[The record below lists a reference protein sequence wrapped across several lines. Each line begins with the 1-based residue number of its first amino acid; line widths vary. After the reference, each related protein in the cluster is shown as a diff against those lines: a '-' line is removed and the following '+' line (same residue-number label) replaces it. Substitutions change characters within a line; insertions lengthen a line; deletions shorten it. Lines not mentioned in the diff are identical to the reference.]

1 MNTIEEQIWDYID
14 GNCRAEEKQMIAA
27 KIASDESYSM
37 LYQELLLVNKQL
49 NQIDMDE
56 PSMAFNRKILDMIDN
71 ERAPVSLKTKVDR
84 RIIYL
89 IGGIFIFL
97 MAAILIYA
105 VSHTVLTFSGMQTQM
120 RSMNLNLSAYSN
132 PVLIKVFLFTDLLLG
147 FLYFDSFLRRK
158 KSIK

>member
-14 GNCRAEEKQMIAA
+14 GNCTAEEKLVVEA
-27 KIASDESYSM
+27 KIASDEKYNM
-37 LYQELLLVNKQL
+37 LYQEFSMVNQQL
-49 NQIDMDE
+49 NQIDTDE
-56 PSMAFNRKILDMIDN
+56 PSMAFNRKILDLIGN
-71 ERAPVSLKTKVDR
+71 ERAPVSLKTKVDQ

-89 IGGIFIFL
+89 IGGIFIFM

-105 VSHTVLTFSGMQTQM
+105 VSQTDFTFSGME
-120 RSMNLNLSAYSN
+120 SLNLNFTAYLN
-132 PVLIKVFLFTDLLLG
+132 PVVIKVFLFTDLLLG

>member
-14 GNCRAEEKQMIAA
+14 GNCRADEKELIAA

-37 LYQELLLVNKQL
+37 LYQKLLLINRQL

-71 ERAPVSLKTKVDR
+71 ERAPLSLKTKVDQ

-105 VSHTVLTFSGMQTQM
+105 VSQTVFTFSGMQTQM
-120 RSMNLNLSAYSN
+120 RSMNLNFSAYLN

-147 FLYFDSFLRRK
+147 FLYLDSFLRRK
-158 KSIK
+158 RA